1 MVVRSNDARVL
12 PSSQASLVRGKPKPG
27 KHRMIRN
34 RRYRRALALLLIV
47 VGALV
52 MLLSTSVGAGLLVF
66 GLGVLLELIGLALER
81 RDPG

>member
-1 MVVRSNDARVL
+1 
-12 PSSQASLVRGKPKPG
+12 
-27 KHRMIRN
+27 MIRN

-66 GLGVLLELIGLALER
+66 GLGVLLELVGLALER